1 MKHGSLFS
9 GIGGFDLA
17 AHWAG
22 IDTVFACEIDEWSR
36 KVLAKRF
43 PNTTIYSDIKEANFE
58 QYCGTVDV
66 ISGGF
71 PCQPFSLAGK
81 RRGTTDDR
89 YLWGEMLRVVR
100 EVEPTWV
107 IAENV
112 RGLTTI
118 SGGDTFE
125 TVCDDLEV
133 SGYEVQPFII
143 PALSVGACHQRE
155 RLWIVA
161 YRNRLRRNKGEHECG
176 NFSEQIPRTPSG
188 QLGRADISVGGMVIE
203 PIQRAFK
210 GDIVGAVMLSDR
222 NLAYTD
228 CNGYSKERAEQQA
241 EGSCDCC
248 CGVADATNSH
258 HDKPEQS
265 QCHHETGGCSSEPR
279 LGDGVGTS
287 FRSEFR
293 DIAERIGNMGGSS
306 EGIYESDTPNGK
318 IRGLEGSRVPQLQRP
333 RITEHYRRQ
342 EWSENWPEA
351 LARIYGMDDGLPGGV
366 DRLNERY
373 KDRSRKNRIKA
384 MGNAIVPQVAY
395 QIFQTIR
402 EVECL

>member
-81 RRGTTDDR
+81 RRGTSDNR

-161 YRNRLRRNKGEHECG
+161 YRSGIGRDEVEHERG
-176 NFSEQIPRTPSG
+176 NISKKIPEAPSREFSGTVC
-188 QLGRADISVGGMVIE
+188 L
-203 PIQRAFK
+203 FN
-210 GDIVGAVMLSDR
+210 R

>member
-22 IDTVFACEIDEWSR
+22 IDTVFACAIDEWNR
-36 KVLAKRF
+36 EVLKKRF
-43 PNTTIYSDIKEANFE
+43 PNTTIYKNIKEVNFE
-58 QYCGTVDV
+58 QYRGTADI

-81 RRGTTDDR
+81 RAGTKDDR
-89 YLWGEMLRVVR
+89 YLWGEMFRVVR

-118 SGGDTFE
+118 EGGSTFE

-143 PALSVGACHQRE
+143 PALSVGAPHQRE

-161 YRNRLRRNKGEHECG
+161 HRDRVGRNESKHECG
-176 NFSEQIPRTPSG
+176 NFSEQVSQAPSG
-188 QLGRADISVGGMVIE
+188 QFSGTVCLLDGDSANTEGIGLNGRGKRQHGWGI
-203 PIQRAFK
+203 
-210 GDIVGAVMLSDR
+210 DR
-222 NLAYTD
+222 
-228 CNGYSKERAEQQA
+228 ERLVCE
-241 EGSCDCC
+241 
-248 CGVADATNSH
+248 
-258 HDKPEQS
+258 DKSNDRDEI
-265 QCHHETGGCSSEPR
+265 
-279 LGDGVGTS
+279 
-287 FRSEFR
+287 RSET
-293 DIAERIGNMGGSS
+293 SS
-306 EGIYESDTPNGK
+306 CNIDTSNTTDSQ
-318 IRGLEGSRVPQLQRP
+318 IQGLEGSRVPQLQRP

>member
-22 IDTVFACEIDEWSR
+22 IDTVFACEIDEWNR

-43 PNTTIYSDIKEANFE
+43 PNTTIYSDIKEVNFE
-58 QYCGTVDV
+58 QYRGTVDV

-100 EVEPTWV
+100 EVKPTWV

-118 SGGDTFE
+118 EGGDTFE
-125 TVCDDLEV
+125 TVCDDLEI

-161 YRNRLRRNKGEHECG
+161 YRNRLRQNKGEHECG
-176 NFSEQIPRTPSG
+176 NFSEQIPQTPSG
-188 QLGRADISVGGMVIE
+188 QLGRPVCISHRNPSTDTPDTESFGFDGRGTRTHSGGNDKK
-203 PIQRAFK
+203 R
-210 GDIVGAVMLSDR
+210 LLR
-222 NLAYTD
+222 
-228 CNGYSKERAEQQA
+228 
-241 EGSCDCC
+241 EG
-248 CGVADATNSH
+248 
-258 HDKPEQS
+258 
-265 QCHHETGGCSSEPR
+265 
-279 LGDGVGTS
+279 
-287 FRSEFR
+287 
-293 DIAERIGNMGGSS
+293 
-306 EGIYESDTPNGK
+306 ESDDRGEVRGETSSGNIDTTDTSNSK
-318 IRGLEGSRVPQLQRP
+318 IQGLERRGFPQLQRP
-333 RITEHYRRQ
+333 CTTEHYRRPD
-342 EWSENWPEA
+342 WSENWPEA
-351 LARIYGMDDGLPGGV
+351 LARIYGMDDGLSGGM
-366 DRLNERY
+366 DRLDERY

-402 EVECL
+402 EVESVYSVDTN